1 MRKDRN
7 QIIAQAIPA
16 LRNGVQ
22 TAAIARLH
30 GIHQTTLAR
39 WLEKHPDA
47 YQARCEYISN
57 CLFAPDPKNT
67 AFWRRTRLE
76 RLSLYREMNGLP
88 KATRRK
94 KPRPGSDTS
103 PSVSAEQHAQII
115 GTNDPK
121 RA

>member
-88 KATRRK
+88 KATRRR
-94 KPRPGSDTS
+94 KPRSPSDTRD
-103 PSVSAEQHAQII
+103 SVSAEQQGKII
-115 GTNDPK
+115 CSEPSK
-121 RA
+121 PR